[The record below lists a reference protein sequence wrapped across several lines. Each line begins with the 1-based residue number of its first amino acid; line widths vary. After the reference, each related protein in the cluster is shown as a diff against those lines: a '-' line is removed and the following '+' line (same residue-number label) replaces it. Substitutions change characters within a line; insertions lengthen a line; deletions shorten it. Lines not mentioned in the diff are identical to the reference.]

1 MAALF
6 LPRKIKPPASDVNH
20 YVLDPAA
27 VAGKP
32 QVLEYAKPRLAL
44 QVPLESECHF
54 ASPR

>member
-6 LPRKIKPPASDVNH
+6 FPRKIKPPASDMNH
-20 YVLDPAA
+20 YVLDSAA
-27 VAGKP
+27 VAGKSE
-32 QVLEYAKPRLAL
+32 VLEYAELRLAL